1 MCLSIIA
8 GGDKMKSCNRYGFEE
23 FINSSPIVYILGYG
37 IFFLVILYTL
47 FVVGT
52 MIVKLAM
59 L

>member
-1 MCLSIIA
+1 
-8 GGDKMKSCNRYGFEE
+8 MKSCNKYGIEE
-23 FINSSPIVYILGYG
+23 IIDSSPIFYILGYVV
-37 IFFLVILYTL
+37 FFMIILYTL

>member
-1 MCLSIIA
+1 
-8 GGDKMKSCNRYGFEE
+8 MKSCNRYGFEE

>member
-8 GGDKMKSCNRYGFEE
+8 GGDEMKSCKYGIEDI
-23 FINSSPIVYILGYG
+23 INPSPILYILSYG
-37 IFFLVILYTL
+37 VFFLAILYTL
-47 FVVGT
+47 FVVGA

>member
-1 MCLSIIA
+1 
-8 GGDKMKSCNRYGFEE
+8 MKSCKYGIEDI
-23 FINSSPIVYILGYG
+23 INSSPILYILSYG
-37 IFFLVILYTL
+37 VFFLAILYTL

>member
-1 MCLSIIA
+1 
-8 GGDKMKSCNRYGFEE
+8 MKSCKYGIEE
-23 FINSSPIVYILGYG
+23 IIDSTPILYIFGYG
-37 IFFLVILYTL
+37 IFFLAILYTL

>member
-1 MCLSIIA
+1 
-8 GGDKMKSCNRYGFEE
+8 MKYRYGIEDI
-23 FINSSPIVYILGYG
+23 INSSPILYILGYG
-37 IFFLVILYTL
+37 VFFLAILYTL

>member
-1 MCLSIIA
+1 
-8 GGDKMKSCNRYGFEE
+8 MKPCNKYGIEDI
-23 FINSSPIVYILGYG
+23 INSSPILYILGYG
-37 IFFLVILYTL
+37 VFFMAILYTL